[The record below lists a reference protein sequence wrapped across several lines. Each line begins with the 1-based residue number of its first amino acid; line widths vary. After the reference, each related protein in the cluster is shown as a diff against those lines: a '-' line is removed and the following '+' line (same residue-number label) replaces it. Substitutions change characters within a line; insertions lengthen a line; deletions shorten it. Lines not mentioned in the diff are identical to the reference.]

1 MSRDAE
7 TRPPRLTLTAF
18 LASVGD
24 EVFSLERG
32 FPWTFWQ
39 LVRRPGWAV
48 RRYVEWRDDRLTR
61 PLRYLIVAVALAAL
75 LLHALGVDRS
85 FLSGV
90 ELGAQGSGA
99 DAARAAAI
107 AAVFARFDLILLLVW
122 VPAVAL
128 AVRLAYRRHGINLVE
143 AIVLAAFVLAQV
155 CLLQALLILVLA
167 PTQLQDSAAAIAGLL
182 AVVWPFI
189 YLAWTCKGYF
199 ADRNTGIGT
208 ALGAA
213 VWAFILMWL
222 LLMVTTI
229 LAVIVQVLRT
239 TAG

>member
-1 MSRDAE
+1 MNAAE
-7 TRPPRLTLTAF
+7 PRPPRLTLGAF

-39 LVRRPGWAV
+39 LARRPGWAV
-48 RRYVEWRDDRLTR
+48 RRYVEWRDPRLTR
-61 PLRYLIVAVALAAL
+61 PLRYLIVAVALAAV

-85 FLSGV
+85 FMAGV

-128 AVRLAYRRHGINLVE
+128 AVRLAYRRHDINLIE

-155 CLLQALLILVLA
+155 CLLQALLILVLVHA
-167 PTQLQDSAAAIAGLL
+167 QTGVAAAGLL
-182 AVVWPFI
+182 AMAWPFV

-199 ADRNTGIGT
+199 ADRNCGIGA
-208 ALGAA
+208 ALGAT
-213 VWAFILMWL
+213 VWAFILMWV
-222 LLMVTTI
+222 LLMLVTI
-229 LAVIVQVLRT
+229 LAVVVQLLRT
-239 TAG
+239 ASA